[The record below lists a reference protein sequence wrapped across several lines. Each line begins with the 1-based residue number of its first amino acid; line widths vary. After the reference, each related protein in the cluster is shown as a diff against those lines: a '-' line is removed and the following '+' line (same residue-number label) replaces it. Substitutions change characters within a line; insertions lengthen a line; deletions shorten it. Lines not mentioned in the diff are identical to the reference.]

1 MKWTRYI
8 GWTDNTKRK
17 QTKTNEKAL
26 EDGLA
31 GTLRYSRP
39 DWSNSHLIALV
50 VPPAAFR
57 NVCCCF
63 LSLSLQFKF
72 INFTY
77 QTTTVKSSIKNFLE
91 LFDGLY
97 VLTLMFKYDVSRILG
112 ENRDS
117 VVLHMDSAWSHTAV
131 YTTKWL
137 HSPGVQYITKE
148 ECYQI
153 HQNCLQWIIS
163 PIGTWN
169 SSCKLESI
177 EPCEDW

>member
-63 LSLSLQFKF
+63 LSLSLQYKF

-97 VLTLMFKYDVSRILG
+97 WGLQQRRQSRNSKKIHVKKNIFWLTPKTRMTKLSSKMTATFRKIKLFSDQKYIAFTIL
-112 ENRDS
+112 
-117 VVLHMDSAWSHTAV
+117 AV
-131 YTTKWL
+131 IKKL
-137 HSPGVQYITKE
+137 K
-148 ECYQI
+148 
-153 HQNCLQWIIS
+153 
-163 PIGTWN
+163 IGAIGLVYL
-169 SSCKLESI
+169 K
-177 EPCEDW
+177 

>member
-63 LSLSLQFKF
+63 LSLSLQYKF

-97 VLTLMFKYDVSRILG
+97 NKESKRSTKQRKQSSLRVPWRKPHECVGHHETLLAVLCCRWNFTIITCLPKIL
-112 ENRDS
+112 
-117 VVLHMDSAWSHTAV
+117 
-131 YTTKWL
+131 
-137 HSPGVQYITKE
+137 Q
-148 ECYQI
+148 
-153 HQNCLQWIIS
+153 
-163 PIGTWN
+163 
-169 SSCKLESI
+169 CKV
-177 EPCEDW
+177 WHK

>member
-97 VLTLMFKYDVSRILG
+97 IVPGDRTFPLGTYLMPKSTLQTRTTLIFAANNDHNWNYVQFSAMLGGGLIDLSHARI
-112 ENRDS
+112 
-117 VVLHMDSAWSHTAV
+117 SARAFHFPTEAHAR
-131 YTTKWL
+131 L
-137 HSPGVQYITKE
+137 
-148 ECYQI
+148 
-153 HQNCLQWIIS
+153 
-163 PIGTWN
+163 
-169 SSCKLESI
+169 
-177 EPCEDW
+177 